1 VSPLVRSA
9 VASPFRSRWAFD
21 VELLA
26 RLLVG
31 VGDERGLT
39 AGELLEVPLEEWI
52 DIGGSKVSVG
62 AMGKTL
68 LDLAEIYGE
77 VSRLRRK
84 RS

>member
-1 VSPLVRSA
+1 
-9 VASPFRSRWAFD
+9 
-21 VELLA
+21 
-26 RLLVG
+26 